1 MMLAMFALTFGP
13 IGSVLSDGVE
23 FLVGEVFAGWVS
35 SALAT
40 AQVAPW
46 VEALLVDGI
55 IAGVGGVLTFLP
67 QIALLFLF
75 LSILED
81 SGYMARAAFIMDRLL
96 RRFGLSGKAF
106 IPMLMGFGCTVP
118 AVMGARTMENEKDRR
133 MTIMLV
139 PFMSCSARLPVYGL
153 MSAAFFPRYSGLV
166 VFSLYVIGILFA
178 IASGIILK
186 RTMFQGEPAA
196 FLLEL
201 PPYRLPTFKNCAMHV
216 WEKVRGFLVKAG
228 TLILAMSVV
237 LWFLQSFGPGF
248 TMVEDASGS
257 FLGLIGGAI
266 APVLRP
272 LGFGTWQAAVALLSG
287 LIAKEAV
294 VSSMS
299 MFYGFSLGASG
310 AVVASALSGTFQTPV
325 AAYAFLVFV
334 LLYVPCVAAVS
345 TIHKEMAS
353 TKWTIRS
360 VLWQVGAAYLGA
372 FLVYQ
377 VGSLIV
383 G

>member
-1 MMLAMFALTFGP
+1 M
-13 IGSVLSDGVE
+13 
-23 FLVGEVFAGWVS
+23 
-35 SALAT
+35 
-40 AQVAPW
+40 
-46 VEALLVDGI
+46 
-55 IAGVGGVLTFLP
+55 
-67 QIALLFLF
+67 
-75 LSILED
+75 
-81 SGYMARAAFIMDRLL
+81 
-96 RRFGLSGKAF
+96 
-106 IPMLMGFGCTVP
+106 
-118 AVMGARTMENEKDRR
+118 
-133 MTIMLV
+133 
-139 PFMSCSARLPVYGL
+139 
-153 MSAAFFPRYSGLV
+153 
-166 VFSLYVIGILFA
+166 
-178 IASGIILK
+178 
-186 RTMFQGEPAA
+186 
-196 FLLEL
+196 
-201 PPYRLPTFKNCAMHV
+201 
-216 WEKVRGFLVKAG
+216 
-228 TLILAMSVV
+228 
-237 LWFLQSFGPGF
+237 
-248 TMVEDASGS
+248 
-257 FLGLIGGAI
+257 
-266 APVLRP
+266 
-272 LGFGTWQAAVALLSG
+272 ALLSG